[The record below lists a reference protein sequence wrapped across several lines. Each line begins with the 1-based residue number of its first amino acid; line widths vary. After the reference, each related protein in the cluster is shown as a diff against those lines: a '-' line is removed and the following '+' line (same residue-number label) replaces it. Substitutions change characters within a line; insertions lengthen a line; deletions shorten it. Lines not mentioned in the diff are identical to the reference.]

1 METGEGELSDEPS
14 TPSEDEEAERLKKP
28 PAPNMLRKLFG
39 YIRFAWALVESVM
52 VSLTTWMN
60 KFSKDYRHV
69 SKILATEKAVLKVTF
84 KIFQIV
90 FQF

>member
-14 TPSEDEEAERLKKP
+14 SASEDEDEGEKKP
-28 PAPNMLRKLFG
+28 PPPNLLRKILG

-69 SKILATEKAVLKVTF
+69 SKILATEKSVLKVT
-84 KIFQIV
+84 V
-90 FQF
+90 